1 MRVYNFT
8 KENVIMGKRMKNPGF
23 WMLLLGNVFSII
35 GCYLPFAKVFFVSI
49 AYIEGDG
56 MIVLAANV
64 VGIFLAFVLPRFAFA
79 ANILALIV
87 TAVGFTEIADLSF
100 KLLGAGAY
108 LIIIANVVA
117 FIGSFVY
124 KKK

>member
-1 MRVYNFT
+1 MGNRV
-8 KENVIMGKRMKNPGF
+8 KNPGF

-35 GCYLPFAKVFFVSI
+35 GCYLPFVTIWFVSVP
-49 AYIEGDG
+49 YIEGDG
-56 MIVLAANV
+56 MIVLAANA
-64 VGIFLAFVLPRFAFA
+64 VGIFLAFILPRFAFI
-79 ANILALIV
+79 ANMLALVV
-87 TAVGFTEIADLSF
+87 TAVGFTDIADMSF
-100 KLLGAGAY
+100 ELLGAGAY

>member
-1 MRVYNFT
+1 MSKRV
-8 KENVIMGKRMKNPGF
+8 KNPGF

-35 GCYLPFAKVFFVSI
+35 GCYLPFATVFFVSI

-64 VGIFLAFVLPRFAFA
+64 VGIFLTFVLPKFAFT
-79 ANILALIV
+79 ANILALVV
-87 TAVGFTEIADLSF
+87 TAVGFTDIADLSF
-100 KLLGAGAY
+100 EFLGVGAY